1 LGGLCE
7 TEGSP
12 GRSLLASECGVGMW
26 RAPYRRAMPHLI
38 LVESDV
44 TCQDGCA
51 ALGGVGPQAGLR
63 CPDSKK
69 MRPQPPGWG
78 TLGPKVSPPC
88 ACAGRRIL
96 LKRLHPPAVP
106 IGACSNSG
114 LTSVLV
120 CAGAGRAGLYCS
132 RCVRR
137 TCIRTC
143 GYSFRYAD
151 RVSGGPARLGIAALA
166 PAIFSRLFA
175 CGLIAAE
182 KVHGS
187 PLHGESLSYKVNT
200 RSAPKLFRRL

>member
-1 LGGLCE
+1 MWRGNVACAL
-7 TEGSP
+7 SP
-12 GRSLLASECGVGMW
+12 GDASSNPGRVGCNLPRWMRCAWRCGSLSGSALLAGFKKNS
-26 RAPYRRAMPHLI
+26 APA
-38 LVESDV
+38 
-44 TCQDGCA
+44 T
-51 ALGGVGPQAGLR
+51 
-63 CPDSKK
+63 
-69 MRPQPPGWG
+69 GWG

-88 ACAGRRIL
+88 ACAGWRML

-120 CAGAGRAGLYCS
+120 CAGAGRAGLYRS

-200 RSAPKLFRRL
+200 RSAPKIFRRL